1 MIRSPEVKQM
11 QLQDYPSFQR
21 EVYEKI
27 MEKFTYEGNEP
38 EEKARLRYPEELW
51 EMGVVGEHEQS
62 I

>member
-1 MIRSPEVKQM
+1 M